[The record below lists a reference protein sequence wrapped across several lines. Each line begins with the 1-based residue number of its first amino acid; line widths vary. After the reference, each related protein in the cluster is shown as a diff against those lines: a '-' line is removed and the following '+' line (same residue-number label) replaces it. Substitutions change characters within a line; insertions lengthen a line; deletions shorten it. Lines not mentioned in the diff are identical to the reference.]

1 MPQDTMPPESEVR
14 LTESTFVELESRI
27 AAAVHKGLGDA
38 MTEENATKF
47 WLAGINALQR
57 HATENTGKLVLGG
70 LASLLRRGVVFIL
83 LGALVYALGG
93 WTAIATFWKAL
104 FFVK

>member
-1 MPQDTMPPESEVR
+1 
-14 LTESTFVELESRI
+14 
-27 AAAVHKGLGDA
+27 

-57 HATENTGKLVLGG
+57 HAAENTGKLVLGG
-70 LASLLRRGVVFIL
+70 LASLLRRGAVFIL

-104 FFVK
+104 FIAR